1 MMFSSRQ
8 NGKEKRN
15 GGKKNCEMAG
25 RKVKWREDTIH
36 KSYATGRSCQ
46 ISYWAGRLL
55 ADVMVK
61 VYFFLCFSDGWCC
74 C

>member
-25 RKVKWREDTIH
+25 RKVKWREDTIQVRDGL
-36 KSYATGRSCQ
+36 KMSEDIVLGRKTFG
-46 ISYWAGRLL
+46 GRHGQGVFLSLL
-55 ADVMVK
+55 
-61 VYFFLCFSDGWCC
+61 
-74 C
+74 